1 MWLFKTCGFLLFLL
15 LNDCLLALSKDG
27 KNNDNKLIN
36 MDSWLIKMILNNHLT
51 YLRKLVLLQT
61 YADFCL

>member
-1 MWLFKTCGFLLFLL
+1 MFLL

-51 YLRKLVLLQT
+51 YLRKLVLLQI

>member
-1 MWLFKTCGFLLFLL
+1 MFLL
-15 LNDCLLALSKDG
+15 LNDCLLTLSKDG